1 MKCAAL
7 LIMALSSSPVLAANT
22 PHVPLPTARPA
33 EANAASPKSVDRQS
47 DDKFAI
53 LDHYRDV
60 DPKKEIPR
68 PLLAKALLEYDARRG
83 ELRNSEYLSVIDY
96 SKPSSQKRFYIIQMK
111 TGKVFSTYVAN
122 GKGSEPNKNGVAKQF
137 GNEGRS
143 HRSSIGVFMTQD
155 IYYGKHGKSLRLN
168 GLSSTNSAA
177 RSRAIVIH
185 GADYVQD
192 KPVVQGRS
200 YGCPAI
206 PMKYRETVINMLK
219 GGSLIL
225 ATVEKK
231 D

>member
-7 LIMALSSSPVLAANT
+7 LLLAFSSLPAVAGTSVPIPKPRPSTAPAATAANT
-22 PHVPLPTARPA
+22 A
-33 EANAASPKSVDRQS
+33 
-47 DDKFAI
+47 DKLAI

-60 DPKKEIPR
+60 DPKHEVPR
-68 PLLAKALLEYDARRG
+68 ALLAKALLEYDARRG
-83 ELRNSEYLSVIDY
+83 NIKNPEYLSVIDY
-96 SKPSSQKRFYIIQMK
+96 SKPSSEKRFYIIQMK
-111 TGKVFSTYVAN
+111 TGKVWKTYVAN

-155 IYYGKHGKSLRLN
+155 VYYGKHGKSLRLA
-168 GLSSTNSAA
+168 GLSATNSAA
-177 RSRAIVIH
+177 RARAIVIH
-185 GADYVQD
+185 GASYVQD

-200 YGCPAI
+200 WGCPAV

-231 D
+231 K